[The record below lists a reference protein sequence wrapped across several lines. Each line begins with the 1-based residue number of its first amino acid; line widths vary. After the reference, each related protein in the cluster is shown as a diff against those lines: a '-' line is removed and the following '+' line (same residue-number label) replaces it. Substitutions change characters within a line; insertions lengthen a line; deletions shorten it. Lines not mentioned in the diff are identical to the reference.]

1 MSVNEKA
8 GDTVYIGVDIG
19 GTNLRAALVDA
30 NGKVLDSRRVG
41 VRIDLG
47 AESVSEDLAAQCMSL
62 ARAARKNKLHVGAIG
77 LGVAG
82 KIDGAGTVLFSPNLP
97 PLDGYPLGDELR
109 ERTKIPVFM
118 ENDANVFGLGEG
130 FAGAAMGIDNWVGI
144 TLGTG
149 TGGCVILGGNLW
161 EGDGLGFCGELGHMI
176 IEPEGPKCPCGSK
189 GCLEAFAS
197 ARALVTGAERL
208 LTAIGA
214 QSGPLYDLWRT
225 RSLGAG
231 SIYDCAKNGDPL
243 SIALFEKLGW
253 ALGIAIS
260 NLFTVLGIRNAI
272 IGGGVSA
279 AWDLFIEP
287 LESSLS
293 QSISMLD
300 PELAV
305 VRRGTLG
312 DNAALIGAARVAQIG
327 ISLS

>member
-8 GDTVYIGVDIG
+8 GDNVYIGVDMG
-19 GTNLRAALVDA
+19 GTNLRVALVDPG
-30 NGKVLDSRRVG
+30 GKILDSRKID

-47 AESVSEDLAAQCMSL
+47 AEAVSESLAAQCVSL
-62 ARAARKNKLHVGAIG
+62 ARAARKNKLHVQAIG

-82 KIDGAGTVLFSPNLP
+82 KIDRAGTVLFSPNLP

-130 FAGAAMGIDNWVGI
+130 FAGAAMGMENWAGI

-149 TGGCVILGGNLW
+149 TGGCLILGGTLW
-161 EGDGLGFCGELGHMI
+161 EGDGLGFCGEIGHMI
-176 IEPEGPKCPCGSK
+176 IEPEGPRCPCGSK

-197 ARALVTGAERL
+197 ARGLVTGAERL

-214 QSGPLYDLWRT
+214 QSGPLYDLWRE
-225 RSLGAG
+225 RALSSG
-231 SIYDCAKNGDPL
+231 SMYECAKNGDPL

-260 NLFTVLGIRNAI
+260 NIFTVLGIRNAV

-287 LESSLS
+287 LQASLS
-293 QSISMLD
+293 QSLSMLD
-300 PELAV
+300 PELALV
-305 VRRGTLG
+305 HRASLG
-312 DNAALIGAARVAQIG
+312 DSAALIGAARVAQIG
-327 ISLS
+327 IGLL